1 MLNITQLMQKPQAP
15 ETDIREL
22 VYTLTEEE
30 LYKLLGTIS
39 GLIEGRKQAKKREE
53 ELKSIYA
60 KQAHYDEIESMRP
73 LTAFEAANLLGV
85 SISTV
90 REMTRRDLSI
100 GGLRCETIGRRIVI
114 RRGYVDEWIATNR
127 KNK

>member
-1 MLNITQLMQKPQAP
+1 MLNITQLIAKPQAP
-15 ETDIREL
+15 EPDIWEL
-22 VYTLTEEE
+22 IYTLNDEE
-30 LYKLLGTIS
+30 LYKLLGTVS

-53 ELKSIYA
+53 ELKTVYA

-73 LTAFEAANLLGV
+73 LTVFEVAGLLGV

-100 GGLRCETIGRRIVI
+100 GGLRCENIGKRIVI

>member
-1 MLNITQLMQKPQAP
+1 MVSITQLMQKPQAP
-15 ETDIREL
+15 ETDIWEL

-73 LTAFEAANLLGV
+73 LTAFEVAGLLGV

>member
-1 MLNITQLMQKPQAP
+1 MLSITQLMQKPPVP
-15 ETDIREL
+15 ETVIWVL

-73 LTAFEAANLLGV
+73 LTAFEVAGLLGV